1 MRLNPVLVWLYRA
14 PLGNSPRGN
23 LNEGKYGKS
32 RRSQGNL
39 SHNGGLSQLSGQVH
53 VLCSSASA
61 GALPTC
67 YGALIIVQHV
77 CGRRM
82 LNIVI
87 CSGRFFSPLPIK
99 VFCRQRINPDSPIGT
114 FRPYGASRRASRAG
128 WTSGSLWQSVI
139 SMVLHASLM
148 PLFPQSHIPYMK
160 SYDSLRKGFHSHFL
174 RWTFSIAGKRIPLT
188 SRRSG
193 KGIPTH
199 T

>member
-1 MRLNPVLVWLYRA
+1 MGEAASTTCLVSEAGEAARSPGRIRSRPNILSLGCSASLVFRGTVRLNPVLVWLYRA

-128 WTSGSLWQSVI
+128 WTTAQ
-139 SMVLHASLM
+139 
-148 PLFPQSHIPYMK
+148 
-160 SYDSLRKGFHSHFL
+160 
-174 RWTFSIAGKRIPLT
+174 
-188 SRRSG
+188 
-193 KGIPTH
+193 
-199 T
+199 